1 MKTLTG
7 KTMDEVREIMVKH
20 LEPEAYSEVGGASYL
35 TDINPA
41 YLREALTEAFGLCG
55 VGWSFDYDTDDLVII
70 GGDRPEAYLS
80 RAELQ
85 FLIVKDDGTQAWSAP
100 IIGMGGSDNRKIGDA
115 IKGAVTQA
123 LGKAASLLLW
133 QADVYKG
140 KLSHKN
146 VGSPQKAQSKPQS
159 KPAPAQNEEGHKRSG
174 DPLEAEAI
182 REYLSKKVGQI
193 GEYNAS
199 DKFRNFVRG
208 QMGQLFPES
217 QDADSDVH
225 SVLEYLFT
233 VGSSKDL
240 TGAQIMAL
248 RDWVDP
254 APNDGGKVVPNV
266 IAQAEARA
274 IVTARM
280 KDQGQEELFAE

>member
-7 KTMDEVREIMVKH
+7 KTLDEVREIMVKH
-20 LEPEAYSEVGGASYL
+20 LEPQAYSEVGGAAYL

-55 VGWSFDYDTDDLVII
+55 AGWSFDYQSEDIVIV
-70 GGDRPEAYLS
+70 GGDRPEAFIK
-80 RAELQ
+80 RAELKY
-85 FLIVKDDGTQAWSAP
+85 LIVEDDGATVWSEP

-146 VGSPQKAQSKPQS
+146 AGQAAKAPQGKPQAS
-159 KPAPAQNEEGHKRSG
+159 QDGGHKRSG
-174 DPLEAEAI
+174 DPLDAERV
-182 REYLSKKVGQI
+182 REYLTKKVGTI

-225 SVLEYLFT
+225 SVLAYLFVT
-233 VGSSKDL
+233 TTSKDL
-240 TGAQIMAL
+240 TGAQVMAL
-248 RDWVDP
+248 RDWIDP
-254 APNDGGKVVPNV
+254 APNDEGKVVPNV
-266 IAQAEARA
+266 IAQAEAKA
-274 IVTARM
+274 ILTARM
-280 KDQGQEELFAE
+280 KEAGQVDLPLE